1 MVRGAGAVSMSETDD
16 LVRELQTLQVRTM
29 QQNKEILE
37 ILTEIR
43 DTLRIFREF
52 VLEVTPRDAQEE
64 IDKLT

>member
-1 MVRGAGAVSMSETDD
+1 MSETDD

-37 ILTEIR
+37 ILAEIR
-43 DTLRIFREF
+43 DTLQIFREF

-64 IDKLT
+64 IVKLT

>member
-1 MVRGAGAVSMSETDD
+1 MVRGAGAVSMSKTDNLD
-16 LVRELQTLQVRTM
+16 
-29 QQNKEILE
+29 KEILE

-43 DTLRIFREF
+43 DTLQIFREF

>member
-1 MVRGAGAVSMSETDD
+1 MSETDD

-37 ILTEIR
+37 ILAEIR
-43 DTLRIFREF
+43 DTLQVFREF

-64 IDKLT
+64 IVKLT